1 MLQNVYGKHIKE
13 QGQDCVGYFREQTQ
27 HYTIGI
33 ATAQTLRDHN
43 RERKGAE
50 WAANYHSEQM
60 RNCELACDAAK
71 VLLEQMQEH
80 KDAQV
85 IEEIAWK
92 QVLEQHDAQ
101 HAARILWDRIGE
113 RKNEQETGACIKELK
128 LEPKDEL
135 KACQELFLDPPW
147 WTRIWV
153 FQEVIHSGEVIV
165 WFGNGYS
172 VSFEELC
179 GAYSHY
185 KTWTFNLES
194 VFSARGPVKDP
205 SLLSPETSIQ
215 RCFNIWLASSGRIWD
230 VRRSIVNLRTAAK
243 AHPTPTDTHYPPKL
257 AGLVKDYRNQ
267 QATNPRDMIFALKG
281 MAASGSTGTEVEIN
295 YGISVRELYIQ
306 IARSFLKKVLNILL
320 WIESPERPVLL
331 HGAGLP
337 SWVPDYQTKQTIF
350 PRIQFGFQYHFRADG
365 GFPPVAQEPRFR
377 QAADDET
384 L

>member
-1 MLQNVYGKHIKE
+1 LEKNQQVLQMKDIHGGGAQRVVVWLGQIPNARRAMDFCARMHMCAIKVSEWTTKRKRMNVERTKDGVKISWEKKNKKYKAATDAAKCLWEHIKE

-71 VLLEQMQEH
+71 ILLEQMQEH

-135 KACQELFLDPPW
+135 KACQELFLDPSW

-153 FQEVIHSGEVIV
+153 LQEVIRSGEVIV

-172 VSFEELC
+172 VSFGELC

-185 KTWTFNLES
+185 KTWTFILRVS
-194 VFSARGPVKDP
+194 F
-205 SLLSPETSIQ
+205 LPETLLRIPVFQ
-215 RCFNIWLASSGRIWD
+215 HLAC
-230 VRRSIVNLRTAAK
+230 L
-243 AHPTPTDTHYPPKL
+243 
-257 AGLVKDYRNQ
+257 
-267 QATNPRDMIFALKG
+267 F
-281 MAASGSTGTEVEIN
+281 
-295 YGISVRELYIQ
+295 REDL
-306 IARSFLKKVLNILL
+306 
-320 WIESPERPVLL
+320 
-331 HGAGLP
+331 GC
-337 SWVPDYQTKQTIF
+337 
-350 PRIQFGFQYHFRADG
+350 
-365 GFPPVAQEPRFR
+365 
-377 QAADDET
+377 
-384 L
+384 